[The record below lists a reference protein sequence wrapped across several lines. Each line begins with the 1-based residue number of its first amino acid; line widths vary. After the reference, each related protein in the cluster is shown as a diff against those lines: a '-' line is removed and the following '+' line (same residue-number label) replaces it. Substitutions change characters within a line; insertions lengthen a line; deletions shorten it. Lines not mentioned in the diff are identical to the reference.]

1 MRYLA
6 GIYLKGCV
14 NVNTKKFFSVC
25 LVVMTIFVTFFSFAA
40 KSFAARPKPSSAV
53 AYTAPITLYW
63 LAKSGVPEAVDYV
76 KYINAERI
84 LKPENISQ
92 YERVEK
98 INKIYREIR
107 YNSLN
112 DFIESS
118 NYKNVMDLGCGVSP
132 RCLYMAKKGIN
143 YVGTD
148 LKDVINVLNIY
159 APNFLADDLKKYVQF
174 VIADAADKNEM
185 MNAAKKLDGEICIIE
200 EDLLMFL
207 SRDQQKAMLENIRDI
222 LKEHGGCFVTSDFVA
237 ADIFMSGNETIYGKE
252 DALILGEETQKLY
265 ENISE
270 VLFNDT
276 MFDTIEE
283 AVKFIEAAGLKV
295 EMRPIFQNTPD
306 IRSIRDLSNRDIKS
320 INEMMTRQKFLWVMT
335 VAD

>member
-1 MRYLA
+1 M
-6 GIYLKGCV
+6 
-14 NVNTKKFFSVC
+14 NVMKFSSICFVA
-25 LVVMTIFVTFFSFAA
+25 LTIFVSIFSITSE
-40 KSFAARPKPSSAV
+40 SFAARPKPSSEV
-53 AYTAPITLYW
+53 VYTAPITLYW
-63 LAKSGVPEAVDYV
+63 LSKAGVPEAVEYV
-76 KYINAERI
+76 KYIDAERI

-98 INKIYREIR
+98 INKIYQEIR
-107 YNSLN
+107 YASLN

-174 VIADAADKNEM
+174 AIADAANKNEM
-185 MNAAKKLDGEICIIE
+185 LNAANKLDGEICIIE

-237 ADIFMSGNETIYGKE
+237 ADIFMTGNETIYGEE
-252 DALILGEETQKLY
+252 DALILGAETQKLY

-270 VLFNDT
+270 VLFDDT
-276 MFDTIEE
+276 MFGTDEE
-283 AVKFIEAAGLKV
+283 AIKFIEAAGLKV
-295 EMRPIFQNTPD
+295 EMRPIFQNTPN

-320 INEMMTRQKFLWVMT
+320 INDMMTRQKFLWVMT